1 MIQLKSI
8 RKWPAVTFL
17 VLCSLA
23 LGCGEDKGYRVS
35 GKVSFMGKPV
45 PAGKIYFMPDGSK
58 ANKGATGF
66 ADIKDG
72 LYDTA
77 LAGGHG
83 SPGGAVIIALEGND
97 PTATPDKNDSPDV
110 TTKLLF
116 ARYEVSAE
124 LPKGVS
130 TKDIDVP
137 AEAAKGPKQPKTGTT
152 VVP

>member
-8 RKWPAVTFL
+8 RNWPAVCLL

-58 ANKGATGF
+58 ANSGATGF

-77 LAGGHG
+77 LPGGHG
-83 SPGGAVIIALEGND
+83 SPGGAVIIAIVGND
-97 PTATPDKNDSPDV
+97 PTGTLDKNASPDV

-116 ARYEVSAE
+116 ARYETPAE
-124 LPKGVS
+124 LPKAVS

-137 AEAAKGPKQPKTGTT
+137 ADAAKGPKQPKTGNV

>member
-1 MIQLKSI
+1 MIQIKSI
-8 RKWPAVTFL
+8 RNWPALSLL
-17 VLCSLA
+17 VLSSLA
-23 LGCGEDKGYRVS
+23 VGCGESNGYRVS

-58 ANKGATGF
+58 KNSGATGF

-97 PTATPDKNDSPDV
+97 PTGTLDKNDSPDV

-116 ARYEVSAE
+116 ARYETSAE

-137 AEAAKGPKQPKTGTT
+137 AEAAKGPKQPKGK
-152 VVP
+152 